1 MLLRKD
7 RNNVKEEGRQT
18 TGSDRYLI
26 TYADVIT
33 LLLGLFVILYSAS
46 QVHAGKFQQMRAAL
60 QSIFTADERPV
71 KGGDGVLD
79 GNKEGVPQPILPP
92 YGGRTLSEIATDA
105 EEALKKYLEIGD
117 VAMRL
122 DGTELNLKLSEKLLF
137 ESGKAEVQPEGRAL
151 LDTLASVLLGMN
163 KEISVDGHTDS
174 DPINSSRFPSNWH
187 LSAIRATNVAY
198 VLMEKGV
205 PEKNMIIRGFGSQRP
220 VDENLTEE
228 GKAKNRRVEITI
240 SDLPPEA
247 PSTEGY
253 RGEQK
258 K

>member
-1 MLLRKD
+1 MLLGKN
-7 RNNVKEEGRQT
+7 RNNGKDEGRQT

-46 QVHAGKFQQMRAAL
+46 QVDAGKFQQMRAAL

-105 EEALKKYLEIGD
+105 EEALKQYLEIGE

-122 DGTELNLKLSEKLLF
+122 DGTELNLKLSERLLF
-137 ESGKAEVQPEGRAL
+137 ESGKAEVQPEGRTM
-151 LDTLASVLLGMN
+151 LDTLASVLQGIN
-163 KEISVDGHTDS
+163 KEISVDGHTDA
-174 DPINSSRFPSNWH
+174 DPINSPRFPTNWH

-198 VLMEKGV
+198 ALMEKGV
-205 PEKNMIIRGFGSQRP
+205 PEKNMIIRGFGAQRP
-220 VDENLTEE
+220 VDENISEK

-253 RGEQK
+253 RTEREE
-258 K
+258 